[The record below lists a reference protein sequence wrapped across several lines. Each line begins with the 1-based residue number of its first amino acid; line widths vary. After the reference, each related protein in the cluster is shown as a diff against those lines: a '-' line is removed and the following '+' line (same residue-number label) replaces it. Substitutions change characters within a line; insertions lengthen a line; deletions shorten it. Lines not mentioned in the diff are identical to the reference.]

1 MKIASVATALVLITG
16 LAGTVSPAWAG
27 TALFATEPA
36 AQQACV
42 ADDVVWV
49 DLDKGKFYH
58 KEQANYGKGGNGG
71 YACLKAAHSQY
82 REAHT

>member
-1 MKIASVATALVLITG
+1 MKIASVATALVLIAG
-16 LAGTVSPAWAG
+16 LAGTASPARAN

-36 AQQACV
+36 AQQACQS
-42 ADDVVWV
+42 DDVVWV

-58 KEQANYGKGGNGG
+58 KVQPNYGKGGNGG
-71 YACLKAAHSQY
+71 YACLKAAHAQY